1 MRIITHT
8 CPTCGTIVSANELE
22 ANRVLKCPGLSCD
35 GVLRFDDIPEDDRAH
50 YLENEAQYQ
59 LD

>member
-8 CPTCGTIVSANELE
+8 CPSCGTIVSANELE
-22 ANRVLKCPGLSCD
+22 ANRVMNCPGLACD
-35 GVLRFDDIPEDDRAH
+35 DVLRFEDLSEDDREH

-59 LD
+59 I

>member
-8 CPTCGTIVSANELE
+8 CTACGTIVSANELE
-22 ANRVLKCPGLSCD
+22 ENRVMKCPGLNCD
-35 GVLRFDDIPEDDRAH
+35 DVLRFEDLSEGDQEH